1 VSVKRIV
8 CLTEET
14 TETLYLLGEQDRIV
28 GISGYTVRPPQARS
42 KPKVSAFINAKFDK
56 ILALEPD
63 LVLTFSDLQA
73 DIAAELI
80 RRGVTVLAFNQRS
93 VGEILDMIQT
103 LANIVGVAE
112 KGRLLVEQMDSGL
125 EAIRNSASRFPIR
138 PRVLFEEWNEPLISG
153 IRWVEELIEIAGGC
167 PVFPELRFQKN
178 APQRIVDP
186 AAVIPKDPE
195 VIIGSWCGVK
205 VNKSKIRS
213 RPGWS
218 AISAVKTSQIYE
230 IKSTYILQPGPAAL
244 TEGVM
249 QLHAIFAHFNEMN
262 VDPILWPESVPEMLG
277 KKYSAKSLS

>member
-1 VSVKRIV
+1 VSAKRIV

-28 GISGYTVRPPQARS
+28 GISGYTVRPPEARR

-93 VGEILDMIQT
+93 VAEILEMIQT
-103 LANIVGVAE
+103 LASVVGVAE
-112 KGRLLVEQMDSGL
+112 KGRQLVARMESGL
-125 EAIRNSASRFPIR
+125 EAIRNSASRFPTR

-153 IRWVEELIEIAGGC
+153 IRWVEELIEIAGGS

-178 APQRIVDP
+178 APQRIIDP
-186 AAVIPKDPE
+186 ASVIPKDPE

-218 AISAVKTSQIYE
+218 AISAVKKDHIYE

-244 TEGVM
+244 TEGVR
-249 QLHAIFAHFNEMN
+249 QLHAIFASFAGVN
-262 VDPILWPESVPEMLG
+262 VEPSLQPEAVSKTQPL
-277 KKYSAKSLS
+277 